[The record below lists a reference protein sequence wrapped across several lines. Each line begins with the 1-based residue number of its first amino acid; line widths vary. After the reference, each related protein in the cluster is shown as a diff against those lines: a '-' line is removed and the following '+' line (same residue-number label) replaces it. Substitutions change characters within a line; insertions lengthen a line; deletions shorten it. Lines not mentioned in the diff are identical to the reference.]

1 MMAEA
6 ASFKNGDTPRMKDR
20 YMDFQITMDDRE
32 KIEAGIREK
41 YAKVA
46 ISSEGQFKYPTG
58 KKGLEALHYDKNLID
73 KLPDAVASSY
83 CGVGNPFSLGKINTG
98 ESVLD
103 IGCGAGLDTILA
115 SMMTGPTGNAVGV
128 DIVPEMLQR
137 AEHNLRKTSLKNV
150 TFQKAS
156 GEDLPF
162 PDHTFEVV
170 ISNGVINLIPDKEG
184 ALTEIF
190 RVLKPVGRLMVA
202 DQVASGIVIKDIKT
216 PLANWFQ

>member
-1 MMAEA
+1 
-6 ASFKNGDTPRMKDR
+6 MKDR
-20 YMDFQITMDDRE
+20 YMDFQITIDDRE

-58 KKGLEALHYDKNLID
+58 KKGLEALRYDKNLID

-137 AEHNLRKTSLKNV
+137 AEHNLIKTSLKNV

-162 PDHTFEVV
+162 PDNTFEVV

-190 RVLKPVGRLMVA
+190 RVLNPGGRLMVA

-216 PLANWFQ
+216 RLANWFQ